1 MRIVIP
7 VGVAY
12 GSDVQVVLQILM
24 DCAMASAGVSRTPEP
39 LVMFKKFGDTALEF
53 ELHVWIHDIDERHKV
68 RSALHQD
75 LESRL
80 RFAGITIAFPQR
92 DIHIRKVENID
103 ERQLNE
109 FTRTESRKL
118 AVETRRWA
126 VRAQHPAAASRRA
139 TGCMV

>member
-7 VGVAY
+7 VGVAC

-24 DCAMASAGVSRTPEP
+24 DGAMASAGVPRTPKP
-39 LVMFKKFGDTALEF
+39 LVMVKKFGDTALE
-53 ELHVWIHDIDERHKV
+53 LVVHAWIHGIDERHQV
-68 RSALHQD
+68 SSALHQD

-80 RFAGITIAFPQR
+80 RFAGITTAFPQR
-92 DIHIRKVENID
+92 DIHNRKVENID

-139 TGCMV
+139 IGCMV